1 LLDEVSRRIHGHA
14 PGASVQVVDSPPVVG
29 AALLG
34 LDALGV
40 TPSAELRV
48 RRGLLARLN
57 GLVETPN

>member
-1 LLDEVSRRIHGHA
+1 
-14 PGASVQVVDSPPVVG
+14 
-29 AALLG
+29 LLG